1 MFSITVSDCADL
13 LGVDEQDRD
22 DFAEAEQR
30 WLRSVSFVEETL
42 PIETPRMG
50 DFRPLAV

>member
-1 MFSITVSDCADL
+1 MAM
-13 LGVDEQDRD
+13 GKREQGFD
-22 DFAEAEQR
+22 DFAEAQQQ
-30 WLRSVSFVEETL
+30 WLCSVSFVEETL